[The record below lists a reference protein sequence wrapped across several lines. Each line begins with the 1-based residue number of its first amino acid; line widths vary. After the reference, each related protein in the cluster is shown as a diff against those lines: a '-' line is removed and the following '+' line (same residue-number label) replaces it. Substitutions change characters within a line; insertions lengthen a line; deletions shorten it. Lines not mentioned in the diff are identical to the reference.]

1 MIKVLVIED
10 DELFLKYVQ
19 ATLIKDGYIVITAND
34 VDKGYTLA
42 LLEQPDIII
51 SDYYLPNG
59 TGLELFRCL
68 RETGQLHHSRFMLMS
83 SKPINQPTPVRE
95 RFQTGRLTHVF
106 DKQYIIAGLRAALGC

>member
-1 MIKVLVIED
+1 MLKVLVIED

-19 ATLIKDGYIVITAND
+19 ATLVKDGYRVSTAD
-34 VDKGYTLA
+34 DFEKGYMLA
-42 LLEQPDIII
+42 LAEQPDIII
-51 SDYYLPNG
+51 SDYYLPGG
-59 TGLELFRCL
+59 TGLELLKRL
-68 RETGQLHHSRFMLMS
+68 RETNQLNHSRFMLMS